1 MNHSMNKRKNR
12 KKKIFSALTLPLI
25 LLTLFLMMTIGISI
39 GDESGTE
46 QIISDSISPMKLEFD
61 FSENDGEAITKTV
74 FLRNTGTEQINYL
87 FYVENKN
94 SGNQTIETAL
104 KLSEKA
110 VTILP
115 NENFELEIS
124 LSADDIKNINNLN
137 ETKLKMI
144 RNPETQTPVGYIIPI
159 SFEVPENTGNEEN
172 KKQDSGKTGSSATST
187 NLTNST
193 GNLTAASN
201 STNKNENSIEND
213 KSENGSGENNELKNG
228 ARSAKTGLG
237 NENIVKVII
246 AIICLLSAV
255 SLLFLMIVKK
265 KKFENE

>member
-1 MNHSMNKRKNR
+1 MNNSMNKRKNN
-12 KKKIFSALTLPLI
+12 KKKIFSVLTLPLI
-25 LLTLFLMMTIGISI
+25 LFTMFLLMTIGISM
-39 GDESGTE
+39 GDENGAE

-94 SGNQTIETAL
+94 SGNQNIETAL
-104 KLSEKA
+104 KLSEKT

-187 NLTNST
+187 AT
-193 GNLTAASN
+193 NLTAASD

-213 KSENGSGENNELKNG
+213 KSENGSGENNELKND
-228 ARSAKTGLG
+228 ARSAKAGLG

-255 SLLFLMIVKK
+255 SLLFLMIIKK

>member
-1 MNHSMNKRKNR
+1 MNHSMNKRKNTKR
-12 KKKIFSALTLPLI
+12 KIFPALTLPLI
-25 LLTLFLMMTIGISI
+25 LFTMFLLMTIGISI

-46 QIISDSISPMKLEFD
+46 QMISDSISPMKLEFD
-61 FSENDGEAITKTV
+61 FSKNDGEAITKTV
-74 FLRNTGTEQINYL
+74 FLRNTGTEQINYR

-94 SGNQTIETAL
+94 SGNQNIETAL
-104 KLSEKA
+104 KLSEKT

-172 KKQDSGKTGSSATST
+172 KKQDSGKTGNSA
-187 NLTNST
+187 NLSNST

-213 KSENGSGENNELKNG
+213 KSENESGGNNEFENG

-246 AIICLLSAV
+246 AIICLLSAA

>member
-1 MNHSMNKRKNR
+1 MNHSINKRKNN

-25 LLTLFLMMTIGISI
+25 LFTMFLLMTIGISI
-39 GDESGTE
+39 GDDSGAE

-74 FLRNTGTEQINYL
+74 FLRNTGTEQINYR

-94 SGNQTIETAL
+94 SGNQNIETAL
-104 KLSEKA
+104 KLSEKT

-159 SFEVPENTGNEEN
+159 SFEVPENTGSEGR
-172 KKQDSGKTGSSATST
+172 KQDSGKTGSSATST
-187 NLTNST
+187 ATNS
-193 GNLTAASN
+193 TAASN
-201 STNKNENSIEND
+201 SANKNENSIEND
-213 KSENGSGENNELKNG
+213 KSENESGEDNELKND

-246 AIICLLSAV
+246 AIICLLSAA

>member
-1 MNHSMNKRKNR
+1 MNHSMNKRKNTKR
-12 KKKIFSALTLPLI
+12 KIFPALTLPLI
-25 LLTLFLMMTIGISI
+25 LFTMFLLMTIGISI

-46 QIISDSISPMKLEFD
+46 QMISDSISPMKLEFD
-61 FSENDGEAITKTV
+61 FSKNDGEAITKTV
-74 FLRNTGTEQINYL
+74 FLRNTGTEQINYR

-94 SGNQTIETAL
+94 SGNQNIETAL
-104 KLSEKA
+104 KLSEKT

-159 SFEVPENTGNEEN
+159 SFEVPENMGSEEN
-172 KKQDSGKTGSSATST
+172 KKQDSGKTGSSTTST
-187 NLTNST
+187 AT
-193 GNLTAASN
+193 NLTAASN

-213 KSENGSGENNELKNG
+213 KSENGSGEDNELKNG

-237 NENIVKVII
+237 NENIVKIII

>member
-1 MNHSMNKRKNR
+1 MNHSINKRKNN

-25 LLTLFLMMTIGISI
+25 LFTMFLLMTIGISI
-39 GDESGTE
+39 GDDSGAE

-74 FLRNTGTEQINYL
+74 FLRNTGTEQINYR

-94 SGNQTIETAL
+94 SGNQNIETAL
-104 KLSEKA
+104 KLSEKT

-159 SFEVPENTGNEEN
+159 SFEVPENTGSEGS
-172 KKQDSGKTGSSATST
+172 KQDSGKTGSSATST
-187 NLTNST
+187 ATNS
-193 GNLTAASN
+193 TAASN
-201 STNKNENSIEND
+201 SANKNENSIEND
-213 KSENGSGENNELKNG
+213 KSENESGEDNELKND

-246 AIICLLSAV
+246 AIICLLSAA

>member
-1 MNHSMNKRKNR
+1 MNHSMNKRKNS
-12 KKKIFSALTLPLI
+12 KKKIFSALILPLI
-25 LLTLFLMMTIGISI
+25 LFTMFLLMTIGISI

-61 FSENDGEAITKTV
+61 FSKNESEAITKTV

-94 SGNQTIETAL
+94 SGNQNIETAL
-104 KLSEKA
+104 KLSEKTI
-110 VTILP
+110 TILP

-172 KKQDSGKTGSSATST
+172 KKQDSGKTGNSAASAA
-187 NLTNST
+187 TNS
-193 GNLTAASN
+193 TAASN

-213 KSENGSGENNELKNG
+213 KSENESGGNNEFENG

-246 AIICLLSAV
+246 AIICLLSAA